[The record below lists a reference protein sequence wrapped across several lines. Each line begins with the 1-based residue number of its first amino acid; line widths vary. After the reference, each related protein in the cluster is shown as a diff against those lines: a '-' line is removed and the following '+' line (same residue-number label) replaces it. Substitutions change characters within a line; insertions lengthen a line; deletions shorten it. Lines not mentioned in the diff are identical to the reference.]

1 MKTHKLTVALIV
13 LTGVVVGSGLFYG
26 GSSFAQE
33 EALTVTVGATAE
45 DLLGI
50 LSDLQQIKLEGDIF
64 TDPVFQS
71 LTDFSVEIPP
81 EPVSRPNPFLPIGQD
96 FGTASSSPSFAIP

>member
-1 MKTHKLTVALIV
+1 MKTHKLTAALII

-26 GSSFAQE
+26 GGSFAE
-33 EALTVTVGATAE
+33 EALTVTSGATGG

-50 LSDLQQIKLEGDIF
+50 LSDLQQIKLDGTIF
-64 TDPVFQS
+64 TDPVFQN

-81 EPVSRPNPFLPIGQD
+81 EPISRPNPFLPIGQD
-96 FGTASSSPSFAIP
+96 VGSASSAPAFIMP